1 MSPSFECEDCDTKFI
16 HQETTH
22 GVIDSK
28 RLSELDTK
36 DYYDFYDFNENCHEK
51 IDSSEEVIAKPD
63 HEYVVG
69 VIVIAAFLAL
79 SCSKSQK

>member
-1 MSPSFECEDCDTKFI
+1 M
-16 HQETTH
+16 
-22 GVIDSK
+22 
-28 RLSELDTK
+28 SELDTK
-36 DYYDFYDFNENCHEK
+36 DGFNEDRHEK
-51 IDSSEEVIAKPD
+51 IDSSEEVIEKPD